1 MIVKRFI
8 KPVLL
13 RIPTLFACMAFI
25 SMSLLIVACAVV
37 VPIQGG
43 PKDIIPPKVVRSAP
57 ANFSTN
63 FTGQR
68 IVITF
73 NKFVALKDIDKQ
85 KLISPP
91 MIIDPEF
98 KLKGKTLVITFKE
111 PLQKDATYSIYMGN
125 AIVDITEGNP
135 LAGYSFVFSTGSSI
149 DSLGIKGNVVEAL
162 DQKPPKDA
170 LAMLYEGTSDSLP
183 YLTRPLYVARV
194 SDSGDFRLNNL
205 RKGRFKLIILQDLN
219 SNYLY
224 DKGEAI
230 AFTDT
235 LLPAHRLE
243 PQKLDSLGKPVHIK
257 MKTGKGLVLTMFKES
272 DSVQRV
278 LRAAMVAPNHLQISA
293 RLAVKKPK
301 LKKVVAVN
309 EGPWYLGETNATRD
323 TLDYWLKN
331 IKSDS
336 LHFILSDG
344 DKSLDTLNI
353 SIVYKG
359 KNALKA
365 ARSGVKQKLRLKL
378 NVANGGSFAL
388 HSSLML
394 LADNPLKKADFS
406 TFKLIQD
413 SVSIQPKAEFSD
425 SLKRRIIIKNK
436 LLEGAQYQLI
446 IPDSVFEDI
455 YGSANDSIAVKF
467 KTRTLKEYGSL
478 TIKVHMKEPQP
489 YVVQLLSADS
499 KVVKEDRIT
508 ADGKIEYPYLLPG
521 KYKIKAIMDINRNGR
536 WDTGI
541 YLRHLQPER
550 IIVFPK
556 VLDLRANW
564 EQDEDWEL

>member
-1 MIVKRFI
+1 
-8 KPVLL
+8 
-13 RIPTLFACMAFI
+13 MAFI
-25 SMSLLIVACAVV
+25 SMSILIVACAVV

-91 MIIDPEF
+91 MIKDPEF
-98 KLKGKTLVITFKE
+98 KLKGKSLVITFKE

-149 DSLGIKGNVVEAL
+149 DSLGMNGNVVEAL

-205 RKGRFKLIILQDLN
+205 RKGHFKLIILQDLN

-230 AFTDT
+230 AFADT

-257 MKTGKGLVLTMFKES
+257 MKTRKGLVLSMFKES

-278 LRAAMVAPNHLQISA
+278 LRAAMVAPNHLQITA

-301 LKKVVAVN
+301 LEKVVADN

-336 LHFILSDG
+336 LHFILRDG

-413 SVSIQPKAEFSD
+413 SVAIQPKAEFSD
-425 SLKRRIIIKNK
+425 SLKRRIIINNI

-478 TIKVHMKEPQP
+478 RIKVHMKDPQS
-489 YVVQLLSADS
+489 YVVQLLSADG
-499 KVVKEDRIT
+499 KVVKEDRIS

-521 KYKIKAIMDINRNGR
+521 KYKLKAIQDTNRNGR
-536 WDTGI
+536 WDTGN
-541 YLRHLQPER
+541 YLRHLQPEH